1 MRILL
6 LSNSAWNIYNFRLGL
21 IEALNDLGHEIYL
34 SSPLDEFVS
43 RIPADKY
50 KEFYPVKHL
59 TPRGQ
64 NPNKDLLLILE
75 LKKIFNY
82 CNPDLILLFTIK
94 PNIYGGIVARF
105 LEIPYVVNITGLGSQ
120 FTLHNRFGFIVQ
132 KLFLISLKKCKLAL
146 FHNQEDL
153 DYFVDQK
160 LLFPDRVSVVNG
172 SGVDVIK
179 FRSEP
184 RKMKERLVFLF
195 AGRLLREKGLGEFMK
210 AANILKKE
218 NQAIDC
224 HVLGPIESIE
234 NDMDL
239 KNDFD
244 IARQHQ
250 DIFYFDG
257 THNVIPFLQSADV
270 FVLPSYREGRSK
282 AILEAMSMGL
292 PIITCDVAGCR
303 DVVAD
308 GVNGYLVRE
317 QDPVGLYHAMAKMNS
332 LSFEDRQQMG
342 FYSRQFV
349 MDKFEWTK
357 VQNQYIQLL
366 KKWKLI
372 R

>member
-64 NPNKDLLLILE
+64 NPIKDLLLILE

-94 PNIYGGIVARF
+94 PNIYGGIVSRY
-105 LEIPYVVNITGLGSQ
+105 LEIPFVVNITGLGSQ

-153 DYFVDQK
+153 DYFVEHK
-160 LLFPDRVSVVNG
+160 LLFPERVSVVNG
-172 SGVDVIK
+172 SGVDVNR
-179 FRSEP
+179 FRPEP
-184 RKMKERLVFLF
+184 RKSKDRLVFLF
-195 AGRLLREKGLGEFMK
+195 SGRLLREKGLGEYME
-210 AANILKKE
+210 AAKILKEK
-218 NQAIDC
+218 NHAIDC
-224 HVLGPIESIE
+224 YVLGPIESIE
-234 NDMDL
+234 YDTDL
-239 KNDFD
+239 KNEFD
-244 IARQHQ
+244 LARQNK

-257 THNVIPFLQSADV
+257 THNVIPFLQAADV

-303 DVVAD
+303 DVVVD

-317 QDPVGLYHAMAKMNS
+317 QDPVSLYHAMDKMNS
-332 LSFEDRQQMG
+332 LSFEDRQLMG

-349 MDKFEWTK
+349 MDKFEMSK
-357 VQNQYIQLL
+357 VQIQYIQAL

-372 R
+372 G